1 VLSGGTRA
9 AIALLVGFRDA
20 LVPAAG
26 RAVWLQHYESA
37 DRAWH
42 LADHLNRPLDD
53 TDRVRSASAFGTL
66 RTGMWH
72 ELADRLLLLA
82 ERYFVDVEEAD
93 EEQFVAVEERTADM
107 PDVVSVE
114 RRGNRARLVR
124 NGHDIQNA
132 DGEVA
137 RRTFEDARVRVSW

>member
-1 VLSGGTRA
+1 
-9 AIALLVGFRDA
+9 
-20 LVPAAG
+20 
-26 RAVWLQHYESA
+26 
-37 DRAWH
+37 
-42 LADHLNRPLDD
+42 
-53 TDRVRSASAFGTL
+53 
-66 RTGMWH
+66 MWH